1 MSRNFKISDIPLMDR
16 PREKLKAKGAQNLK
30 DAELLAILLGSGYE
44 GKNVLE
50 LSKSILS
57 KYPRKKFI
65 SATYEELIKIKGISQ
80 AKACKIISAIELTKR
95 FLKFKDDETLPV
107 IKSVNDVVAQSV
119 YMRGKKREHFQVLF
133 LNARNEMVFKRH
145 MFVGTLNANLV
156 HPREIFEEAVRQNS
170 ASLILVHNHP
180 SSDPEP
186 SEDDINVT
194 KRLVEAGK
202 IMGVEI
208 LDHVIIAKN
217 KVFSFKEKKM
227 L

>member
-1 MSRNFKISDIPLMDR
+1 MSH
-16 PREKLKAKGAQNLK
+16 
-30 DAELLAILLGSGYE
+30 
-44 GKNVLE
+44 
-50 LSKSILS
+50 LS
-57 KYPRKKFI
+57 YF
-65 SATYEELIKIKGISQ
+65 
-80 AKACKIISAIELTKR
+80 
-95 FLKFKDDETLPV
+95 
-107 IKSVNDVVAQSV
+107 
-119 YMRGKKREHFQVLF
+119 
-133 LNARNEMVFKRH
+133 
-145 MFVGTLNANLV
+145 
-156 HPREIFEEAVRQNS
+156 RQNS